1 MMEAAVNTT
10 VHGNGSVPPPEG
22 LSFTLAQS
30 IPLAFVLFLVI
41 VGAALGNII
50 VVGTLAQTWPNTI
63 GKPGNLLV
71 FWLAVADGL
80 LALLVMP
87 FSLVTTIGDSWILG
101 DVFCQIE
108 GFLFTFLTTSSNMA
122 LGMISLNRYY
132 KVSQPSASENIARA
146 RAKKLLLYG
155 WIHAAAVAVTVVSG
169 WGNVSSGE
177 DLVCLPTWD
186 TSARS
191 LTNLVFVSIAA
202 YILPSCIMGIT
213 YYRIFHI
220 VRRRSKKVIP
230 HASSLKESERNN
242 PRGSVATNNGGAQG
256 NGAVAGPSR
265 PTNGT
270 AHFTVQSNGAN
281 GVSVLPRAAQT
292 HMHSSY
298 QKQATENKTVVTLLI
313 ILGMFMVLWTPFIIV
328 TFVRSFAPELVGPS
342 TRAITVLMVFVNSA
356 ANPVVYSLRN
366 TSFRAAAR
374 DFVCACG
381 C

>member
-1 MMEAAVNTT
+1 MEGALNTT
-10 VHGNGSVPPPEG
+10 VHGNGSLAPPDALG
-22 LSFTLAQS
+22 FTLAQS

-41 VGAALGNII
+41 VGAAIGNII

-146 RAKKLLLYG
+146 RAKKLLVYG
-155 WIHAAAVAVTVVSG
+155 WVHAAAVAVTVVAG
-169 WGNVSSGE
+169 WGNVSAGE
-177 DLVCLPTWD
+177 DLVCLPIWD

-191 LTNLVFVSIAA
+191 VSNLVFVSIAA

-220 VRRRSKKVIP
+220 VRRRSMKVIP
-230 HASSLKESERNN
+230 HASSMKEADRN
-242 PRGSVATNNGGAQG
+242 GSVATNNGGAQAG

-281 GVSVLPRAAQT
+281 GVSVLPRAAQPIL
-292 HMHSSY
+292 HSTY
-298 QKQATENKTVVTLLI
+298 HRHATENKTVVTLLI

-342 TRAITVLMVFVNSA
+342 VRASTILMVFVNSA

>member
-1 MMEAAVNTT
+1 MMEGALNTT
-10 VHGNGSVPPPEG
+10 VHGNGSLPASPDG

-50 VVGTLAQTWPNTI
+50 VVGTLVQTWPNTV

-108 GFLFTFLTTSSNMA
+108 GFLFTFFTTSSNMA

-155 WIHAAAVAVTVVSG
+155 WVHAAAVAVTVVSG

-177 DLVCLPTWD
+177 DLVCLPIWD

-191 LTNLVFVSIAA
+191 VTNLVFVSIAA
-202 YILPSCIMGIT
+202 YIIPTCIMGVT

-230 HASSLKESERNN
+230 HASSLKETERN
-242 PRGSVATNNGGAQG
+242 GSMAANNGGTQAG

-270 AHFTVQSNGAN
+270 AHFTVQTNGAN
-281 GVSVLPRAAQT
+281 GVSVQPRTAQNNL
-292 HMHSSY
+292 HSTY

-342 TRAITVLMVFVNSA
+342 ARAVTILMVFVNSA

>member
-1 MMEAAVNTT
+1 MMEGALNTT
-10 VHGNGSVPPPEG
+10 VHGNGSLPASPDG

-50 VVGTLAQTWPNTI
+50 VVGTLVQTWPNTV

-108 GFLFTFLTTSSNMA
+108 GFLFTFFTTSSNMA

-155 WIHAAAVAVTVVSG
+155 WVHAAAVAVTVVSG

-177 DLVCLPTWD
+177 DLVCLPIWD

-191 LTNLVFVSIAA
+191 
-202 YILPSCIMGIT
+202 IT
-213 YYRIFHI
+213 M
-220 VRRRSKKVIP
+220 
-230 HASSLKESERNN
+230 AML
-242 PRGSVATNNGGAQG
+242 
-256 NGAVAGPSR
+256 
-265 PTNGT
+265 
-270 AHFTVQSNGAN
+270 
-281 GVSVLPRAAQT
+281 
-292 HMHSSY
+292 
-298 QKQATENKTVVTLLI
+298 
-313 ILGMFMVLWTPFIIV
+313 
-328 TFVRSFAPELVGPS
+328 
-342 TRAITVLMVFVNSA
+342 
-356 ANPVVYSLRN
+356 
-366 TSFRAAAR
+366 
-374 DFVCACG
+374 
-381 C
+381 